1 MRWLVVYIQEAH
13 ASDEWPVG
21 DLTSVT
27 TQPKSLSHR
36 RELART
42 AHEDLLGGS
51 VEVLV
56 DDMDNSFQV
65 ITSADRRPHLLLS
78 FLGRPL
84 ADVCFRRWQ
93 DAMAC
98 WPIRMF
104 VLDPSSGALRFKAQ
118 PDLSPDVYGY
128 RLDSL
133 SDWLAANVQ
142 A

>member
-65 ITSADRRPHLLLS
+65 ITSADRRPHLLLC

-84 ADVCFRRWQ
+84 ADVCVRRVAGC
-93 DAMAC
+93 DG
-98 WPIRMF
+98 
-104 VLDPSSGALRFKAQ
+104 VLADP
-118 PDLSPDVYGY
+118 
-128 RLDSL
+128 
-133 SDWLAANVQ
+133 NVRARSEQ
-142 A
+142 RGVEVQGTA

>member
-56 DDMDNSFQV
+56 DDMDNTF
-65 ITSADRRPHLLLS
+65 
-78 FLGRPL
+78 
-84 ADVCFRRWQ
+84 Q

>member
-27 TQPKSLSHR
+27 TQPKSLEHR

-56 DDMDNSFQV
+56 DDMDNTFQV
-65 ITSADRRPHLLLS
+65 SKRQPPTADPQSALAVVFSRP
-78 FLGRPL
+78 P
-84 ADVCFRRWQ
+84 
-93 DAMAC
+93 AC
-98 WPIRMF
+98 
-104 VLDPSSGALRFKAQ
+104 
-118 PDLSPDVYGY
+118 
-128 RLDSL
+128 
-133 SDWLAANVQ
+133 
-142 A
+142 

>member
-1 MRWLVVYIQEAH
+1 MVYIQEAH

-65 ITSADRRPHLLLS
+65 SKRQPQTANP

-84 ADVCFRRWQ
+84 ADVCFRRASGC
-93 DAMAC
+93 DG
-98 WPIRMF
+98 
-104 VLDPSSGALRFKAQ
+104 VLADP
-118 PDLSPDVYGY
+118 
-128 RLDSL
+128 
-133 SDWLAANVQ
+133 NVRAGSEQ
-142 A
+142 RGVEVQGTA

>member
-65 ITSADRRPHLLLS
+65 ITSADRQPPTADRTCCCLFSAARLLTS
-78 FLGRPL
+78 VFGGGRM
-84 ADVCFRRWQ
+84 RWRVGRSECL
-93 DAMAC
+93 C
-98 WPIRMF
+98 WIR
-104 VLDPSSGALRFKAQ
+104 
-118 PDLSPDVYGY
+118 
-128 RLDSL
+128 
-133 SDWLAANVQ
+133 AAGR
-142 A
+142 

>member
-65 ITSADRRPHLLLS
+65 ITSADRRPHLLLC
-78 FLGRPL
+78 FLGRRL
-84 ADVCFRRWQ
+84 ADVCFRRVAGC
-93 DAMAC
+93 DGLLA
-98 WPIRMF
+98 
-104 VLDPSSGALRFKAQ
+104 DP
-118 PDLSPDVYGY
+118 
-128 RLDSL
+128 
-133 SDWLAANVQ
+133 NVCARSEQ
-142 A
+142 RGVEVQGTA

>member
-1 MRWLVVYIQEAH
+1 M
-13 ASDEWPVG
+13 G

-27 TQPKSLSHR
+27 TQPKSLEHR

-56 DDMDNSFQV
+56 DDMDNTFQV
-65 ITSADRRPHLLLS
+65 SKRQPPTAGRTCCCLFSAAARLLTSV
-78 FLGRPL
+78 LGGR
-84 ADVCFRRWQ
+84 Q

-128 RLDSL
+128 RLDAL

>member
-1 MRWLVVYIQEAH
+1 MVYIQEAH

-56 DDMDNSFQV
+56 DDMDNTFQV
-65 ITSADRRPHLLLS
+65 SKRNRQPPTADRTCCRLFSAGRLLTS
-78 FLGRPL
+78 VLGGR
-84 ADVCFRRWQ
+84 Q

>member
-1 MRWLVVYIQEAH
+1 MVYIQEAH

-65 ITSADRRPHLLLS
+65 GQPPTATADRRPHLLLS
-78 FLGRPL
+78 FLGRRPL
-84 ADVCFRRWQ
+84 ADVCSRRASGC
-93 DAMAC
+93 DG
-98 WPIRMF
+98 
-104 VLDPSSGALRFKAQ
+104 VLADP
-118 PDLSPDVYGY
+118 
-128 RLDSL
+128 
-133 SDWLAANVQ
+133 NVRAGSEQ
-142 A
+142 RGVEVQGTA